1 MIPNVRNGGV
11 IVDAQEVITAV
22 SSVGF
27 PIVACIGLFYLYDRT
42 ITLEFFH
49 FLRPEQKFES
59 LVALKQQIRADAEQC
74 RELLKTYEAMF

>member
-42 ITLEFFH
+42 IKEIISALSRVIDTLNNVNGT
-49 FLRPEQKFES
+49 LTKIDDR
-59 LVALKQQIRADAEQC
+59 LD
-74 RELLKTYEAMF
+74 ELGE